1 MNIEEQI
8 EIIKELVEGV
18 KELNGE
24 FQEGWE
30 ENIEKGKALIN
41 YLSDK

>member
-8 EIIKELVEGV
+8 EIIKELVEAV
-18 KELNGE
+18 RVAYGE
-24 FQEGWE
+24 EFI

>member
-30 ENIEKGKALIN
+30 ENIEKGEALIK